1 MYLRPHHNQ
10 SSDYDGVGDTLPTG
24 LKNAS
29 TYPNLIQELQKRG
42 YSTSDIQLILGGNL
56 ARVWREVEEY
66 AK

>member
-1 MYLRPHHNQ
+1 
-10 SSDYDGVGDTLPTG
+10 
-24 LKNAS
+24 
-29 TYPNLIQELQKRG
+29 LIQELQKRG